1 LGKTVQIEMPLSAAN
16 EGEKKPRGHA
26 GLVGSLLLHAALAFV
41 LIYRIEVPE
50 TSPPVIP
57 VEVVVLGQETSP
69 SPQPQRQAVN
79 GPQQQRGVSAQRT
92 PPRAPRREPE
102 KPLPPPVIPVPELKK
117 PDALEAKLASLAKL
131 RQPDVGPQ
139 VPDGAADRTL
149 NGNGRG
155 EGSGTYSVK
164 DLIRAQIE
172 RRWNLRLDELGD
184 RNIAVAVHL
193 VLARDGAIETIDIV
207 EDKRRGYDAVYR
219 SIAIS
224 ARNAALLSSPFLLP
238 SQSHGEITDVTVTL
252 NTRDVLR

>member
-1 LGKTVQIEMPLSAAN
+1 VQTPSEMPLRAAN
-16 EGEKKPRGHA
+16 EGWERTRGRP
-26 GLVGSLLLHAALAFV
+26 GLVGSLLLHAVLAFV
-41 LIYRIEVPE
+41 LIYRVETRE
-50 TSPPVIP
+50 TSEPVIP
-57 VEVVVLGQETSP
+57 VEVVVLGRESSP

-79 GPQQQRGVSAQRT
+79 GAQQQRGVSAQRN
-92 PPRAPRREPE
+92 PPRAPRREAE
-102 KPLPPPVIPVPELKK
+102 KPLPPPVIPVPELEK
-117 PDALEAKLASLAKL
+117 PDQLQAKLASLSKL
-131 RQPDVGPQ
+131 RQPDAGPQ
-139 VPDGAADRTL
+139 RPDGAADRTV

-193 VLARDGAIETIDIV
+193 VLARDGAIETIDLI
-207 EDKRRGYDAVYR
+207 EDKQRGYDAVYR

-238 SQSHGEITDVTVTL
+238 SQSYGEITDVTVTL
-252 NTRDVLR
+252 NTGDVLR

>member
-1 LGKTVQIEMPLSAAN
+1 VQTPTVTPLIAWHDNKEKASIRLGLA
-16 EGEKKPRGHA
+16 
-26 GLVGSLLLHAALAFV
+26 GSLLLHAVLGFV
-41 LIYRIEVPE
+41 LIYPMEVPE
-50 TSPPVIP
+50 TLPPVVP
-57 VEVVVLGQETSP
+57 VEVVVMGQESSP

-79 GPQQQRGVSAQRT
+79 GAQQQRGVSAQRN
-92 PPRAPRREPE
+92 PPRAPRREAE

-117 PDALEAKLASLAKL
+117 PDQLQAKLASLSKL
-131 RQPDVGPQ
+131 RQPDAAPQ
-139 VPDGAADRTL
+139 RPDGAADRNV

-238 SQSHGEITDVTVTL
+238 SQSYGEITDVTVTL
-252 NTRDVLR
+252 DTRDVLR